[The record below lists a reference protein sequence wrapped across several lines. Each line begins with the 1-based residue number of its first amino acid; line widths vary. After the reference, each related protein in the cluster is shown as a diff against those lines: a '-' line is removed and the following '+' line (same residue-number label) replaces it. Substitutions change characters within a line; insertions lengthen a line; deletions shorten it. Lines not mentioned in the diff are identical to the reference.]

1 MSEIKCLEHST
12 LKVPYEIINKKF
24 RVAQKAIDRE
34 ADQVQLA
41 SKEVEKALKVSVHPT
56 ISDIS
61 RLVGCVVQRI
71 QVLKRKAE
79 ENIED
84 ELNSSYVCKR
94 KIEHLKGIAPPENNN
109 EIWQASFDKWKRFR
123 IDRMVVEHLLRM
135 GYYKTAERL
144 ASQSNIQH
152 LTNLDIFHVSREV
165 ENDLANYKTTKCV
178 LWCIDNKSKLRKINS
193 NIEFDLRVQE
203 FVELIRKNLR
213 AEAVMHARKHFPAF
227 EKTQIK
233 EICECM
239 ALLAYQP
246 DTTIEPYKSLFGMK
260 RWKELVIKFRNEN
273 YRLFQLSTQS
283 LLTVAIQ
290 AGLSALKTPQCYS
303 ITCKNLNC
311 PVCQEDFNQI
321 AKHLPYS
328 HCVQSRLICSLVC
341 ILYFCRITGL
351 PLNEHNLPMMLPNG
365 QIFGQLAL
373 PEITKENGTVL
384 CPITNTKFSNPKIEK
399 VFVM

>member
-61 RLVGCVVQRI
+61 KLVGCVVQRI

-109 EIWQASFDKWKRFR
+109 EIWQASFDKWKRVR

-152 LTNLDIFHVSREV
+152 LTNL
-165 ENDLANYKTTKCV
+165 
-178 LWCIDNKSKLRKINS
+178 
-193 NIEFDLRVQE
+193 EFDLRVQE

-328 HCVQSRLICSLVC
+328 HCVQSRLIC
-341 ILYFCRITGL
+341 RITGL

>member
-109 EIWQASFDKWKRFR
+109 EIWQASFDKWKRVR

-328 HCVQSRLICSLVC
+328 HCVQSRLIC
-341 ILYFCRITGL
+341 RITGL

-365 QIFGQLAL
+365 QIFGQLHNTGHSQNNL
-373 PEITKENGTVL
+373 YEIQDDFILSENW
-384 CPITNTKFSNPKIEK
+384 
-399 VFVM
+399 

>member
-61 RLVGCVVQRI
+61 KLVGCVVQRI

-109 EIWQASFDKWKRFR
+109 EIWQASFDKWKRVR

-152 LTNLDIFHVSREV
+152 LTNL
-165 ENDLANYKTTKCV
+165 A
-178 LWCIDNKSKLRKINS
+178 
-193 NIEFDLRVQE
+193 
-203 FVELIRKNLR
+203 
-213 AEAVMHARKHFPAF
+213 
-227 EKTQIK
+227 
-233 EICECM
+233 
-239 ALLAYQP
+239 
-246 DTTIEPYKSLFGMK
+246 IEPYKSLFGMK
-260 RWKELVIKFRNEN
+260 RWTELVIKFRNEN

-328 HCVQSRLICSLVC
+328 HCVQSRLIC
-341 ILYFCRITGL
+341 R
-351 PLNEHNLPMMLPNG
+351 
-365 QIFGQLAL
+365 
-373 PEITKENGTVL
+373 
-384 CPITNTKFSNPKIEK
+384 
-399 VFVM
+399 

>member
-61 RLVGCVVQRI
+61 KLVGCVVQRI

-109 EIWQASFDKWKRFR
+109 EIWQASFDKWKRVR

-328 HCVQSRLICSLVC
+328 HCVQSRLIC
-341 ILYFCRITGL
+341 RITGL

>member
-109 EIWQASFDKWKRFR
+109 EIWQASFDKWKRVR

-328 HCVQSRLICSLVC
+328 HCVQSRLIC
-341 ILYFCRITGL
+341 RITGL

>member
-109 EIWQASFDKWKRFR
+109 EIWQASFDKWKRVR

>member
-328 HCVQSRLICSLVC
+328 HCVQSRLIC
-341 ILYFCRITGL
+341 RITGL

>member
-34 ADQVQLA
+34 ADQVQNA
-41 SKEVEKALKVSVHPT
+41 SKEVEKALKVAVHPT

-61 RLVGCVVQRI
+61 KLVGCVVQRI

-79 ENIED
+79 ENIGD
-84 ELNSSYVCKR
+84 ELSSSYVCKR
-94 KIEHLKGIAPPENNN
+94 KLDHLKGITPPDNSNL
-109 EIWQASFDKWKRFR
+109 EIWQASFDKWKRVR

-144 ASQSNIQH
+144 AAQSNIQH

-246 DTTIEPYKSLFGMK
+246 DTTIEPYKSLFGLK

-283 LLTVAIQ
+283 LLTVAVQ

-328 HCVQSRLICSLVC
+328 HCVQSRLIC
-341 ILYFCRITGL
+341 RITGL

-373 PEITKENGTVL
+373 PEITKENGTVM